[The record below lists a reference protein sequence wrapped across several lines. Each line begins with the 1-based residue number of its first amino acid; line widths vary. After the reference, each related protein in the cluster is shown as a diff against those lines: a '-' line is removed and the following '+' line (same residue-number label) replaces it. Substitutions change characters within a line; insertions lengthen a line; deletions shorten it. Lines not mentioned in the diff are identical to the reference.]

1 MILDIILT
9 IGIEIKCGM
18 IGYGVIIHIHLIC
31 GHPLD
36 MIDGVTTLI
45 VGITMAG
52 IAGVGM
58 GIMEMA
64 GVGDNK

>member
-1 MILDIILT
+1 
-9 IGIEIKCGM
+9 M

-31 GHPLD
+31 GHHLD
-36 MIDGVTTLI
+36 TIDGVTTLI

-58 GIMEMA
+58 DIMEMA

>member
-1 MILDIILT
+1 MTGYGDIIHT
-9 IGIEIKCGM
+9 
-18 IGYGVIIHIHLIC
+18 HLIC
-31 GHPLD
+31 GHHLD

-58 GIMEMA
+58 DIMEMV